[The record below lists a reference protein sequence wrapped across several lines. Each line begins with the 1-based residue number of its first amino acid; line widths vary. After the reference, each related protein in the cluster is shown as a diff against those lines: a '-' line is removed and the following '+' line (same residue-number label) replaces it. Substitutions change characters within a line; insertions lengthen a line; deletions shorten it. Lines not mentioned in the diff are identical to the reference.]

1 MDIVEQGSIHTVET
15 LWILYNGERKRVRI
29 RDDEWMNKQTIFEA
43 IVAAGIEEFPKINQ
57 RIVREIIVR

>member
-1 MDIVEQGSIHTVET
+1 MVRERESGSE
-15 LWILYNGERKRVRI
+15 
-29 RDDEWMNKQTIFEA
+29 DDEWMNKQTIFEA